1 MRHLPRL
8 SCLLLLPGLLFC
20 LPACAQGPAPAD
32 VLAEPIRLPEIRSVL
47 RYNATPDELPE
58 PPDTLDPAMLS
69 ECVGQR
75 RIIEAERKVL
85 AAYAGEQT
93 DQATALKPDIDAL
106 TRQRE
111 ALDVLEVTSAQE
123 SGEIARRG
131 AAINT
136 RHAALEAAMKAPP
149 ADSRQA
155 AARKQSVDAF
165 NADVR
170 QHNDAIDAHNR
181 GLETLRQAIAA
192 YNTTVAALRAR
203 IDAVNTRHAE
213 YDQRVEAHNRMIE
226 GYTKDCVGHRRLLR

>member
-8 SCLLLLPGLLFC
+8 SCLPVLPGLLLC
-20 LPACAQGPAPAD
+20 LAARAQGPAPAD

-47 RYNATPDELPE
+47 RYSATPDELPE
-58 PPDTLDPAMLS
+58 PPDTLDPAMLN
-69 ECVGQR
+69 ECVGKR

-93 DQATALKPDIDAL
+93 DQAATLKPDIDAL
-106 TRQRE
+106 ARQRE
-111 ALDVLEVTSAQE
+111 ALDALEATSVQEGAEVT
-123 SGEIARRG
+123 RNG

-136 RHAALEAAMKAPP
+136 RHAALEAAIKAPP
-149 ADSRQA
+149 ADARQA

-170 QHNDAIDAHNR
+170 RHNETIDAHNR
-181 GLETLRQAIAA
+181 GLEALRQAVAA
-192 YNTTVAALRAR
+192 YNAAVGALRAR
-203 IDAVNTRHAE
+203 VDAVNTRHAD